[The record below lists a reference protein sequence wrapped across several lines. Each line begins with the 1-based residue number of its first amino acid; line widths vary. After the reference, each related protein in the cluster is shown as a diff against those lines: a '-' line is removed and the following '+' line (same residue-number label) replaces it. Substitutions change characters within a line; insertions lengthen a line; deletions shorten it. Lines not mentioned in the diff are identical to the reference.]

1 MEIIEFFQSF
11 SSDFL
16 NILMLIVTYF
26 GDLYFLMSLVC
37 VIYWCYNK
45 EVGYKIAIVLSC
57 SVVLNNFIKL
67 LVESPRPLGFDGL
80 LSFGE
85 YTATGYSFPSGHT
98 QNITTFGTGLFILT
112 RNKLVFVLGSILVLV
127 VGVSRIYLGLH
138 WPIDILGGFVL
149 ALIVSIALNEML
161 VKLSDSKVNIL
172 IGVIILIF
180 AVCMIFFR
188 KDEMSQDYF
197 KSIVFILGIYL
208 GRLFEIRYVDFSA
221 AASNM
226 DNVMKLIIG
235 AFTTILIDVLFT
247 YLSGGI
253 WFVSSMVKYFILG
266 FWVIGA
272 VPFIFKLSHLY
283 YKEAYEIINVKYK
296 K

>member
-16 NILMLIVTYF
+16 NILMLVLTYF

-37 VIYWCYNK
+37 IIYWCYNK
-45 EVGYKIAIVLSC
+45 EVGYKIAIILSC

-67 LVESPRPLGFDGL
+67 LVESPRPLEASGL
-80 LSFGE
+80 MSFGE

-98 QNITTFGTGLFILT
+98 QNITTFGTSLFILT
-112 RNKLVFVLGSILVLV
+112 RNKLVFILSSILILI
-127 VGVSRIYLGLH
+127 VGISRIYLGLH
-138 WPIDILGGFVL
+138 WPIDVLGGFVL
-149 ALIVSIALNEML
+149 ALIVSIALNEIL
-161 VKLSDSKVNIL
+161 FKLSESRINIL
-172 IGVIILIF
+172 IGIIILLF
-180 AVCMIFFR
+180 AICIIFFR
-188 KDEMSQDYF
+188 KDEMSYDYF
-197 KSIVFILGIYL
+197 KSVGLILGVYL

-221 AASNM
+221 SASNI
-226 DNVMKLIIG
+226 DNVMKIIIG

-247 YLSGGI
+247 YLLGGI
-253 WFVSSMVKYFILG
+253 WFGSMIKYFVIG
-266 FWVIGA
+266 FWIIGA
-272 VPFIFKLSHLY
+272 IPFIFKLSNLY